1 MARSAVATVSRRL
14 ALERSSRVVISV
26 ACWARQSLFF
36 FGGVRMEVSG
46 GYD

>member
-1 MARSAVATVSRRL
+1 MARSAVAMVSRRL

-36 FGGVRMEVSG
+36 GGVRMEVSG
-46 GYD
+46 GYG